1 MGVFED
7 LEMLHDAEAGHV
19 ELLFQFRKGLTVA
32 LPQAVQKRA
41 AGGVVQGFE
50 DRVHGRLIRDSIV
63 T

>member
-7 LEMLHDAEAGHV
+7 LEVFHDAEAGHV
-19 ELLFQFRKGLTVA
+19 ELLFQLRQGLSVA
-32 LPQAVQKRA
+32 LAQTVQKRA